1 MRSDSKA
8 CLLGN
13 RKSMRRFVVFRLP
26 FKGLRNEF
34 LSLRGDPRCQVRWLA
49 PQEYEGDAD
58 VIILPGSGKT
68 IADLNY
74 LRQHGGDRIIR
85 HHLSQGKKV
94 IGICAGYQMF
104 GEELFDPFKL
114 QGDEERVQ
122 GLGLLPVKTYF
133 GPTMLKS
140 NTKQKLLVGTG
151 AGGTLQGVEV
161 RSGVTVPVSN
171 ELGEYSVLAHTWER
185 DFSLQLDVGPPATQT
200 HNNAPLQQTSK
211 MQEKKPKQSARKK
224 QTQPAGEP
232 EPANPPES
240 LMLKLA
246 HGEEVLWAPGTET
259 HCGLVSPDRQ
269 VWGTYLHLIFH
280 NEPFVRSL
288 FATMP

>member
-1 MRSDSKA
+1 MRQ
-8 CLLGN
+8 
-13 RKSMRRFVVFRLP
+13 FVVFRLP

-34 LSLRGDPRCQVRWLA
+34 LSLRGDPRCNVRWLT

-68 IADLNY
+68 IADLTY

-85 HHLSQGKKV
+85 HHLSQGKRV
-94 IGICAGYQMF
+94 IGICAGYQML
-104 GEELFDPFKL
+104 GQELFDPFKL

-122 GLGLLPVKTYF
+122 GLGLLPVNTYF
-133 GPTMLKS
+133 GQTMLKS

-151 AGGTLQGVEV
+151 AGGTLTGVEV
-161 RSGVTVPVSN
+161 RSGVTFPVSDQ
-171 ELGEYSVLAHTWER
+171 LGSYSVLAQTCER

-200 HNNAPLQQTSK
+200 HNNAPLVSLPEMAMTK
-211 MQEKKPKQSARKK
+211 GKKPKKSSKK
-224 QTQPAGEP
+224 LAQPVAEP

-240 LMLKLA
+240 QVLQLA
-246 HGEEVLWAPGTET
+246 HGQEITWAPGTEVDD
-259 HCGLVSPDRQ
+259 GLVSPDRL